1 VTTSA
6 QLRRQLAAAE
16 ARAER
21 LRLELATALKEA
33 ELFRQILG
41 LHQDENRSNIGSN
54 MQAETTGKSRRTRIS
69 AGRAEKDTPSRQA
82 AVAAD
87 LTDLMIA
94 EITGAGRSTV
104 QAWHSGA
111 RAVPRRHAEKL
122 AKRGIPV
129 DCWAKLSD

>member
-1 VTTSA
+1 VTPKQIDREIARELAAVAAHRRKADEA
-6 QLRRQLAAAE
+6 QARVRLLEELRRLH
-16 ARAER
+16 
-21 LRLELATALKEA
+21 
-33 ELFRQILG
+33 LG
-41 LHQDENRSNIGSN
+41 ENRSNLSSN
-54 MQAETTGKSRRTRIS
+54 MQAETAGKSRRTRIS